1 MESQIKIV
9 CNLVQLCLRSA
20 VQGPDNDVNAIEPKR
35 LLFASTITVVGRYPT
50 VNLSGPVDVQEV
62 AVEPHMTEAFGYPE
76 AKWVCEQILL
86 KANELFGVKTDILKM
101 PLLRT
106 SSVRLGQLTG
116 PEQSGTWNETEHFP
130 IIVRTSQ
137 MIKALPD
144 IEGVSGFNAYF
155 IFYFLTI
162 IFGSR
167 YRGCRLIVQQQ

>member
-1 MESQIKIV
+1 M
-9 CNLVQLCLRSA
+9 N
-20 VQGPDNDVNAIEPKR
+20 P
-35 LLFASTITVVGRYPT
+35 
-50 VNLSGPVDVQEV
+50 SGPADVPEV
-62 AVEPHMTEAFGYPE
+62 AVEPHNTEDFGYPE

-86 KANELFGVKTDILKM
+86 KANELFGTDNLKM

-116 PEQSGTWNETEHFP
+116 PEQSGSWNETEHFP

-144 IEGVSGFNAYF
+144 IEGVSAFNTYF
-155 IFYFLTI
+155 ILLPAYFLTI

-167 YRGCRLIVQQQ
+167 YRGCRLIVQQQL